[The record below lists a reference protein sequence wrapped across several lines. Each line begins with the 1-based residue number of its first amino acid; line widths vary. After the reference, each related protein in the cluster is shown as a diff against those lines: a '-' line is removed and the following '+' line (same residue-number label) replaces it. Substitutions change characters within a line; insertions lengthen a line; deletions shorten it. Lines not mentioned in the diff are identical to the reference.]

1 MFKVR
6 KGARLMKT
14 RFFSGVLGSV
24 ISASLLFTAP
34 AFAYDSHDRG
44 GHGDHNSS
52 YSGYDDRDYHS
63 GGHVDRIIP
72 TVAMGA
78 MSTVSS
84 LTMDTIPIRVTGI
97 PLERSDI
104 GEKTRGIIAV
114 ATSIITNARMGES
127 L

>member
-1 MFKVR
+1 
-6 KGARLMKT
+6 
-14 RFFSGVLGSV
+14 
-24 ISASLLFTAP
+24 
-34 AFAYDSHDRG
+34 
-44 GHGDHNSS
+44 
-52 YSGYDDRDYHS
+52 
-63 GGHVDRIIP
+63 
-72 TVAMGA
+72 MGA